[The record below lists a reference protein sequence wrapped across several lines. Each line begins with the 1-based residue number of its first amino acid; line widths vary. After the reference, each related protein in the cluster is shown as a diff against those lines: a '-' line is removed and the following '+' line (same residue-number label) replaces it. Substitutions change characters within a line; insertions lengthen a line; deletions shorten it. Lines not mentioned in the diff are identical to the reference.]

1 MDMGVY
7 SGLSSD
13 GNFTEQ
19 PWRIF
24 RIMSE
29 FVAGFEELAD
39 IGPGVAVFGSA
50 RSKVR
55 SPEYRMARKVG
66 ALIAK
71 RGISVITGGGP
82 GVMEA
87 ANRGAFETGG
97 ISVGLNI
104 DLPAEQKP
112 NPYINRPLRFR
123 YFFARKY
130 MFLYHSLAFVIFPG
144 GFGTLDELFEALTL
158 IQTERSPRFPVV
170 LAGKDYWE
178 TLLDW
183 LKREMEGRGYI
194 SAEDMRLLTITDN
207 AEDVVEAALA
217 ASEAPGRNDTTDRP
231 RL

>member
-1 MDMGVY
+1 MQKY
-7 SGLSSD
+7 AGLSSD
-13 GNFTEQ
+13 DNFLEQ

-55 SPEYRMARKVG
+55 SPEYKMARKVG
-66 ALIAK
+66 SLIAK
-71 RGISVITGGGP
+71 RGVSVITGGGP

-87 ANRGAFETGG
+87 ANRGALEAGG

-104 DLPAEQKP
+104 DLPSEQKP
-112 NPYINRPLRFR
+112 NPYINRLLHFR

-130 MFLYHSLAFVIFPG
+130 MFLYHSLSFIIFPG
-144 GFGTLDELFEALTL
+144 GFGTFDELFEALTL
-158 IQTERSPRFPVV
+158 IQTDRSPRFPVV
-170 LAGKDYWE
+170 LAGRDYWE
-178 TLLDW
+178 SMVEW
-183 LKREMEGRGYI
+183 IRKEMMGRKYI
-194 SAEDMRLLTITDN
+194 TEDDMSLITITDN
-207 AEDVVEAALA
+207 ADEIVEAALA
-217 ASEAPGRNDTTDRP
+217 ASDVPLKNAVTGPQ